1 MEEADRV
8 QHFIQREEQNMS
20 QQQTLQ
26 QDDISVSVVKS
37 KGKPLFYYLIKQW
50 PFHLMVLPS
59 LVFLIIFAYLPM
71 GGLVMAFQDYKPWLG
86 LTGSEWVGLDQF
98 RYLFERED
106 SLQVIWNTLIIAI
119 FKMVLNLVAP
129 FMFAILLNE
138 IRKQLVKRF
147 VQTLV
152 YLPHF
157 LSWVILGG
165 ILTDLLSTEGGL
177 VNRLLTGVFGIQPI
191 FFLGNGDWF
200 RFTVILSD
208 VWKEFG
214 FGTVVF
220 LAALA
225 NINPSLYEAAEVDG
239 ANRWKQTLHI
249 TVPSMIPIAI
259 VVGTLAL
266 GNVLNAGFDQIF
278 NLYNSLVYAK
288 GDIIDT
294 FVYRTAILN
303 GEMGFGT
310 AIGLFKSV
318 ISFVLVVISYRLAYK
333 LANYRIF

>member
-1 MEEADRV
+1 
-8 QHFIQREEQNMS
+8 MS

-26 QDDISVSVVKS
+26 QDDISLSVVKS

-106 SLQVIWNTLIIAI
+106 SIQVIWNTLIIAI

-177 VNRLLTGVFGIQPI
+177 VNRLLTSAFGIQPI

-225 NINPSLYEAAEVDG
+225 NVNPSLYEAAEVDG
-239 ANRWKQTLHI
+239 ANRWKQTIHI